1 MACVT
6 ASFVGVQRLAKDV
19 PMTNRPI
26 KRAVVLAAG
35 FGSRLRES
43 DNCPKPLR
51 QVASVPLL
59 VRVLRCLA
67 TSGIERAAIVLGYQ
81 ADQIREALERQPG
94 LGLELDYVLNE
105 QFAKSNGVS
114 VLAARDYVGSECVL
128 SMADHL
134 YSPRVVDAVVSGEFA
149 EGSCV
154 LAVDYDIPR
163 CFDLDDATKVRVE
176 KQRIVEISK
185 SLPSYNALDAGVF
198 RIGPSLIEALESV
211 YRVKGDCSL
220 SDGVQALSR
229 RGEFFASDICGAPWI
244 DVDTPEAARHATHLL
259 QVLGDTLELTPGLLM
274 PPGFPALPEPWA
286 VSPGALPLV
295 SAAAHSYGRVTDAE

>member
-1 MACVT
+1 
-6 ASFVGVQRLAKDV
+6 
-19 PMTNRPI
+19 MTNRPI

-35 FGSRLRES
+35 FGSRLREA

-51 QVASVPLL
+51 EVASVPLL
-59 VRVLRCLA
+59 TRVLRCLA
-67 TSGIERAAIVLGYQ
+67 ASGIERAAIVLGYQ
-81 ADQIREALERQPG
+81 ADQIREALERQEG

-105 QFAKSNGVS
+105 QFSKSNGVS
-114 VLAARDYVGSECVL
+114 VLTARDYVGSECVL

-134 YSPRVVDAVVSGEFA
+134 YSPRVVDAVLSSEFA

-198 RIGPSLIEALESV
+198 RIGPSLIEALDSV

-244 DVDTPEAARHATHLL
+244 DVDTPEAARHAAHLV
-259 QVLGDTLELTPGLLM
+259 QVLGDRLERAPELRLPV
-274 PPGFPALPEPWA
+274 FPALPEPWA
-286 VSPGALPLV
+286 VVPGTLPLAPPAV
-295 SAAAHSYGRVTDAE
+295 AHGYANVTDAE

>member
-1 MACVT
+1 
-6 ASFVGVQRLAKDV
+6 
-19 PMTNRPI
+19 MTNRPI

-35 FGSRLRES
+35 FGSRLRDT
-43 DNCPKPLR
+43 DNTPKPLR

-67 TSGIERAAIVLGYQ
+67 ASGIEQAAIVLGFQ
-81 ADQIREALERQPG
+81 ADQIRDALERQTG

-105 QFAKSNGVS
+105 QYAKSNGVS
-114 VLAARDYVGSECVL
+114 VLAARNFVGTECVL

-134 YSPRVVDAVVSGEFA
+134 YSPRVVDAVLSPEFP

-154 LAVDYDIPR
+154 LGVDYDIPR

-176 KQRIVEISK
+176 SQRIVEIAK
-185 SLPSYNALDAGVF
+185 SLTTYNALDAGVF

-244 DVDTPEAARHATHLL
+244 DVDTPEAARHAAHLV
-259 QVLGDTLELTPGLLM
+259 QVLGDSLEPGRSLIVPDGFAPLAAEPWGVPPGLPMAPLA
-274 PPGFPALPEPWA
+274 ALA
-286 VSPGALPLV
+286 YA
-295 SAAAHSYGRVTDAE
+295 SATDAE